1 MMKFCSSGDGTG
13 SRVQNKLETIEL
25 SSRKIEQERVAV
37 VNFRVNERRSNSRGS
52 GERSKNFEYAVDH
65 EYRGCRIW
73 NKMRCVEKKRF
84 LSRIIPRLRLTSRVN
99 RCKSDIVW

>member
-1 MMKFCSSGDGTG
+1 MMKFWSTGDGTG

-52 GERSKNFEYAVDH
+52 GERSRNFEYAVDH
-65 EYRGCRIW
+65 EYWIW
-73 NKMRCVEKKRF
+73 NKMRCVEKKKDF
-84 LSRIIPRLRLTSRVN
+84 YPG
-99 RCKSDIVW
+99 